1 MPLND
6 GYSPAIGQFVIRE
19 HAKHALVPEI
29 LALRRFFM
37 QIFLVGEGEI
47 EVIAEIEVTVD
58 DILTHVL

>member
-1 MPLND
+1 
-6 GYSPAIGQFVIRE
+6 
-19 HAKHALVPEI
+19 
-29 LALRRFFM
+29 M